1 MSTKI
6 AQKMIK
12 DSNNLKTSEGT
23 TKHFY
28 VKYTVKQWVDNMIDY
43 LRSAMSYCNAHNLK
57 SFIGNQDLI
66 VNSVNETN
74 AVNK

>member
-43 LRSAMSYCNAHNLK
+43 LRSAM
-57 SFIGNQDLI
+57 
-66 VNSVNETN
+66 
-74 AVNK
+74 